1 MEAFLLKIDEPY
13 VSSLMEF
20 FNPIPKE
27 NYEIE
32 KIDLNSDVNTYLL
45 DDEIAYKRALK
56 DLENGDAV
64 ELNEY
69 IAKRGLV

>member
-1 MEAFLLKIDEPY
+1 LEAFLLKIDEPY

-32 KIDLNSDVNTYLL
+32 KIDLNTDVNTFLL
-45 DDEIAYKRALK
+45 DDEIAYQRALK
-56 DLENGDAV
+56 DLENGDAI
-64 ELNEY
+64 ELGEY
-69 IAKRGLV
+69 MAKRGLV

>member
-1 MEAFLLKIDEPY
+1 
-13 VSSLMEF
+13 MEF

-32 KIDLNSDVNTYLL
+32 KIDLNSDVNTFLL

-56 DLENGDAV
+56 DLENGNAV

-69 IAKRGLV
+69 IAKRVLV

>member
-56 DLENGDAV
+56 DLENSDAV

>member
-1 MEAFLLKIDEPY
+1 VEAFLLKIDEPY

>member
-1 MEAFLLKIDEPY
+1 VEAFLLKIDEPY
-13 VSSLMEF
+13 VNSLMEF

-32 KIDLNSDVNTYLL
+32 KIDLNSDVNTFLL